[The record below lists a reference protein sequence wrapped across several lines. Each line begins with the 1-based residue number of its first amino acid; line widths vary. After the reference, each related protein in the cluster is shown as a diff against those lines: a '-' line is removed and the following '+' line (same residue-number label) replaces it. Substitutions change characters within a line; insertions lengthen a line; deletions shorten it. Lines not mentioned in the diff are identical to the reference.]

1 MKQNGKKKLKNNYHS
16 KYAYHVS
23 LASDDANL
31 IFFAKN
37 WKTLQKK

>member
-31 IFFAKN
+31 IFWQKLENAAK
-37 WKTLQKK
+37 T